1 MAISN
6 QTVLKK
12 MSNEI
17 QEAMLQHGNEEK
29 VKEHVRSVRLLA
41 DLLLDQDNQQR
52 SVIEPTSQEV
62 QAMMG
67 GGQTNSTKAKPST
80 GEPTPDEIRAMM
92 GGENPK
98 SSQNE
103 RTKDEDDANGASIFD
118 F

>member
-17 QEAMLQHGNEEK
+17 QEAMLQHGNDEK

-41 DLLLDQDNQQR
+41 DLFLEQETSSKR
-52 SVIEPTSQEV
+52 SVIEPTSDEV
-62 QAMMG
+62 RAMMG
-67 GGQTNSTKAKPST
+67 GGTSKSTEQKGEAD
-80 GEPTPDEIRAMM
+80 EPTPEEIRVMM
-92 GGENPK
+92 GGDKPQ
-98 SSQNE
+98 SSKK
-103 RTKDEDDANGASIFD
+103 TKGDDEANGESIFD